1 MPGLVLYIAK
11 DKLRE
16 GRLPLREVIMAAGL
30 TRQAFADLM
39 GVPKTKLNNWD
50 QLRSSPNDEEMR
62 RLLDLTGLDADRFL
76 FRNSSG
82 ITERSDRFGFPE
94 EIPGEDNTVLW

>member
-16 GRLPLREVIMAAGL
+16 GRVPLREVIFATGL
-30 TRQAFADLM
+30 TRQAFADLLE
-39 GVPKTKLNNWD
+39 VPKTKLNNWD
-50 QLRSSPNDEEMR
+50 QLRSSPNEAEMA
-62 RLLDLTGLDADRFL
+62 RLLELTGLDADRFL
-76 FRNSSG
+76 FRNSQGSN
-82 ITERSDRFGFPE
+82 ERSERFGFPE